1 MDEFK
6 KMFSLKD
13 YSTSQKVFLA
23 ILFLL
28 ILSIGYT
35 LACAALT
42 IKYMPAS
49 GDARMTG
56 LKGFFFYIAPSFS
69 NYFSFNVPYQAI
81 KGGETPTVFLYLT
94 TCLVLT
100 ILIALGGMFKLAK
113 QKKEENLYGDTKW
126 STDKDL
132 VKAKL
137 VSDTNEDAKGII
149 VGKVDDKIIRFAS
162 DEFVSLGAPT
172 RSGKGTGIVI
182 PNCMSLNENIVVL
195 DIKGECYDYTS
206 KYRRDKLGHEIFVF
220 NPFSRETHCYNPL
233 EYMDYKG
240 DSVEI
245 DLMNMAKSLYM
256 TGGGGNDFFPTQ
268 AQSIF
273 VCVGYLMGVLNE
285 TGLLASSYTMTTLAS
300 SLNGFELYTK
310 AGEKEKVE
318 LQAAAEAAN
327 NMGLL
332 TETIY
337 NRFQSFFAQAEAKDQ
352 YSGIKA
358 SFEAPL
364 GIFLDPLFE
373 KAMSK
378 NDFDFRELRMKK
390 MSIYMV
396 IPPNYQKTAQPI
408 LSLFFQQLISEN
420 IKQGLPDQ
428 NENIKHKVVML
439 MDEFTSMGFMEVY
452 QVSVAFMAGY
462 YLRSLII
469 YQSDAQ
475 LSERPPLGYGEKGSI
490 VLLENHTCNIVYRPK
505 SIKTAEE
512 ISKRIGNVTI
522 NQNNRSYNNK
532 EALNVNRSE
541 QKTSR
546 ALVLPQEIMDLAD
559 DEQLVFCNKVKIKCK
574 KANYFSTPALVHK
587 FKQVSGILSN
597 AGKFPSQADYAKAVQ
612 AGELRVPY
620 PNSNQSLHKGGI
632 F

>member
-1 MDEFK
+1 MEPIK
-6 KMFSLKD
+6 KLFSLKD
-13 YSTSQKVFLA
+13 YSQSQKVFLGILTA
-23 ILFLL
+23 ILIAL
-28 ILSIGYT
+28 GYT
-35 LACAALT
+35 LACALLT
-42 IKYMPAS
+42 IKYMPQS
-49 GDARMTG
+49 GDPRMTG
-56 LKGFFFYIAPSFS
+56 LQGFLFYIAPSFS
-69 NYFSFNVPYQAI
+69 HYFSFSVPFQAI
-81 KGGETPTVFLYLT
+81 QGGEILPVLGYLFT
-94 TCLVLT
+94 SIFIA
-100 ILIALGGMFKLAK
+100 ILIALGGMIKLSK
-113 QKKEENLYGDTKW
+113 QKAEQNIYGDTKW

-132 VKAKL
+132 TKAKL
-137 VSDTNEDAKGII
+137 VSSEGKDAKGII
-149 VGKVDDKIIRFAS
+149 VGKVNNKLIRFAS

-206 KYRRDKLGHEIFVF
+206 KYRRDVLGHEIFVF
-220 NPFSRETHCYNPL
+220 NPFSTQTNCYNPL
-233 EYMDYKG
+233 EYMDYEG

-273 VCVGYLMGVLNE
+273 VCVAYLMGVLNE
-285 TGLLASSYTMTTLAS
+285 AGLLASSYTMTTLAAA
-300 SLNGFELYTK
+300 LNGFKLYTK
-310 AGEKEKVE
+310 TGIPEKVE

-327 NMGLL
+327 NLGLL
-332 TETIY
+332 TQTIY
-337 NRFQSFFAQAEAKDQ
+337 DRFQSFFAQAEAKDQ

-373 KAMSK
+373 KAMTHNS
-378 NDFDFRELRMKK
+378 FDFRELRMKK

-428 NENIKHKVVML
+428 NPNIKQKVVML
-439 MDEFTSMGFMEVY
+439 MDEFTSMGFMETY

-574 KANYFSTPALVHK
+574 KANYFSTPELIAK
-587 FKQVSGILSN
+587 FQKTSKILRD
-597 AGKFPSQADYAKAVQ
+597 AGSFPSQADYAKAVQ

-620 PNSNQSLHKGGI
+620 PDSHKFSSKGGI